1 MEVISL
7 LSTFLINPVK
17 NLIAPENIWGRI
29 LLVILISIGAHLLV
43 IIIKRISRS
52 ILKSISDKSVAKLM
66 SVVSLFTSILIFV
79 IYFLLVGYVLKTL
92 GISLTAY
99 VASATVIGLAVGFG
113 SQGMV
118 QDMVTGFTLIISN
131 LIDIGE
137 MVEINGQVGTVKSI
151 GMRFVII
158 RNALGAEV
166 NFPNRNI
173 NIVINYTKGYTSC
186 IVDIM
191 LPEKIEEMT
200 SFNDLINKSVKSV
213 YERYPNILIDS
224 KPKEKILKTSTG
236 KELKRIIFKIWP
248 GRGAPIENTFKQEL
262 LQVIKAI
269 DSNYADWMISVYY
282 EIEKEKVK

>member
-7 LSTFLINPVK
+7 LSTFLTNPVK

-43 IIIKRISRS
+43 IIIKRISRR

-66 SVVSLFTSILIFV
+66 SIVSLFTSILIFV
-79 IYFLLVGYVLKTL
+79 IYFLLVGYILKTL

-173 NIVINYTKGYTSC
+173 NIVINYTKGYTS
-186 IVDIM
+186 
-191 LPEKIEEMT
+191 
-200 SFNDLINKSVKSV
+200 
-213 YERYPNILIDS
+213 PNASSL
-224 KPKEKILKTSTG
+224 
-236 KELKRIIFKIWP
+236 R
-248 GRGAPIENTFKQEL
+248 
-262 LQVIKAI
+262 
-269 DSNYADWMISVYY
+269 
-282 EIEKEKVK
+282 